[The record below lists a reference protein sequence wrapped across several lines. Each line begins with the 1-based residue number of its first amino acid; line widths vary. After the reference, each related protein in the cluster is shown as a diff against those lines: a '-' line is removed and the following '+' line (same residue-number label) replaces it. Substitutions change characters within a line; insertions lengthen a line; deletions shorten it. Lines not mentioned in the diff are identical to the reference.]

1 MNDANDLIRGESPG
15 ATGEVYGT
23 RPSFIDL
30 WVIPRSY
37 KCTQDENVT
46 VDCGLQRDDYLPSV
60 AEVTFMSK

>member
-30 WVIPRSY
+30 
-37 KCTQDENVT
+37 
-46 VDCGLQRDDYLPSV
+46 
-60 AEVTFMSK
+60 